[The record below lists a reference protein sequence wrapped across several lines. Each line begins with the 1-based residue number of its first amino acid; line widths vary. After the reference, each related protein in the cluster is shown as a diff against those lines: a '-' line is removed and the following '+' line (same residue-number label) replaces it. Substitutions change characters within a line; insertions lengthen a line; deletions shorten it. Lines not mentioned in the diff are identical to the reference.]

1 MDILFRTY
9 QIYLTQ
15 HQGKKAQNNTHG
27 SMEFNTLILAAGE
40 GVEGQVSVEP
50 LPLVVEL
57 EVTHQF
63 GDGEQG
69 SKPSLS
75 DGASWSRH

>member
-40 GVEGQVSVEP
+40 RVEGQMSVEL

-57 EVTHQF
+57 EAGGGAG
-63 GDGEQG
+63 GDASIWRWGAGE
-69 SKPSLS
+69 
-75 DGASWSRH
+75 